1 MRLLLYT
8 LLSINISMFGAP
20 VVVNNTNAAGPGSLA
35 NAITTALAGDTI
47 VFQIPGTGPF
57 IITPTGDLP
66 VINKQLTIDGY
77 SQMGAT
83 PANGLIPATI
93 LIEIQA
99 PNSTVAGL
107 HFVVGSSG
115 SVVKGLA
122 INSCTFTPA
131 IFIEESNIQL
141 SGNYLGLNAAGTAVL
156 PNMAGV
162 IVFQADNNIIGGLP
176 SADRNII
183 SGVNQSLNANPSVL
197 GSGAN
202 VAIIGNNNSVI
213 GNYIG
218 TNTAGTAALGVSE
231 VGVFVYTGNINE
243 IINNLISGNTMAG
256 IVLGNADRFGQ
267 QGGSSLSS
275 TRVENNRIGTD
286 VSGLLAIPNGFGI
299 SLCGNADNTV
309 FTENTISG
317 NLYAGIQ
324 IGTFAVN
331 QQFGDNP
338 PVQGPTNLTL
348 NIIGTDL
355 TGVNALPN
363 NSYGIVIN
371 EATSNTI
378 IGSSNPTLSNV
389 ISANSLPGISISS
402 QASFN
407 TVVGNKIGV
416 NKTATHALGNHLA
429 GISIGGL
436 SKAASN
442 NAV

>member
-1 MRLLLYT
+1 MRLLLYA
-8 LLSINISMFGAP
+8 LLSTSIAIIAAP
-20 VVVNNTNAAGPGSLA
+20 VPVTNTNSSGPGSLD

-57 IITPTGDLP
+57 VIIPTSDLP
-66 VINKQLTIDGY
+66 DINKQLTIDGY
-77 SQMGAT
+77 TQTGAA
-83 PANGLIPATI
+83 PANGLTPATI

-99 PNSTVAGL
+99 PNSTIAGL
-107 HFVVGSSG
+107 HFVAGSSG

-131 IFIEESNIQL
+131 ILIEESNIVV
-141 SGNYLGLNAAGTAVL
+141 SGNYLGMNAQGTTSL

-162 IVFQADNNIIGGLP
+162 IIFQADNNTIGGLP

-183 SGVNQSLNANPSVL
+183 SGVNQSLNANPFVL

-202 VAIIGNNNSVI
+202 VAVIGNNNSVI

-218 TNTAGTAALGVSE
+218 TNPAGTAALGVSE
-231 VGVFVYTGNINE
+231 VGVFVYTGNIND
-243 IINNLISGNTMAG
+243 ITNNLISGNTMAG

-267 QGGSSLSS
+267 QGSSLSS

-338 PVQGPTNLTL
+338 PVQGPTTLTL
-348 NIIGTDL
+348 NNIGTDL
-355 TGVNALPN
+355 PGVNALPN
-363 NSYGIVIN
+363 NSYGVVIN
-371 EATSNTI
+371 EATSNTTV
-378 IGSSNPTLSNV
+378 GSNNSALANI
-389 ISANSLPGISISS
+389 ISANRLHGISISS
-402 QASFN
+402 QATFN

-416 NKTATHALGNHLA
+416 NKTTTQALGNQLA

-436 SKAASN
+436 TKAASN

>member
-47 VFQIPGTGPF
+47 VFQIPGAGPF

-77 SQMGAT
+77 SQTGAT
-83 PANGLIPATI
+83 PANGLTPATI
-93 LIEIQA
+93 LIEVQA
-99 PNSTVAGL
+99 PNSTLAGL
-107 HFVVGSSG
+107 HFVAGSSG
-115 SVVKGLA
+115 SIVKGLA
-122 INSCTFTPA
+122 INSCIFTPA
-131 IFIEESNIQL
+131 ILIEESNIQVT
-141 SGNYLGLNAAGTAVL
+141 GNYLGLNASGTATL

-162 IVFQADNNIIGGLP
+162 IVSQGDNNVIGGIT

-183 SGVNQSLNANPSVL
+183 SGVNQSLNANPFVL

-218 TNTAGTAALGVSE
+218 TNPAGTAALGVSE

-275 TRVENNRIGTD
+275 TSVENNRIGTD

-299 SLCGNADNTV
+299 SLCGNADNTT
-309 FTENTISG
+309 FTQNTISG
-317 NLYAGIQ
+317 NNYAGIQ

-348 NIIGTDL
+348 NTIGTDL
-355 TGVNALPN
+355 PGVNALPN

-378 IGSSNPTLSNV
+378 VGSSNPTLSNV
-389 ISANSLPGISISS
+389 ISANSLHGISISS
-402 QASFN
+402 QASSN

-416 NKTATHALGNHLA
+416 NKTATQALGNHLA

-436 SKAASN
+436 TKAASN